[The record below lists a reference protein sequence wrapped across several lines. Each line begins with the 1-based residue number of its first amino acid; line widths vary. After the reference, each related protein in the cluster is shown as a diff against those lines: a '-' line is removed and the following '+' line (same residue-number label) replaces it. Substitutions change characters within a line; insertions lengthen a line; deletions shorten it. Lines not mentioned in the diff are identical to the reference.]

1 MSEQKNLSIY
11 IRTNR
16 RMFLVLETIFCNEER
31 RCGNGNGNFGICG
44 CLRHLAFF
52 FFLWYVENKINKN

>member
-44 CLRHLAFF
+44 CLRNLAFF
-52 FFLWYVENKINKN
+52 FFMVR

>member
-52 FFLWYVENKINKN
+52 FFFMVR

>member
-16 RMFLVLETIFCNEER
+16 RMFLVLETIFFVMKKDDMGMETET
-31 RCGNGNGNFGICG
+31 
-44 CLRHLAFF
+44 LAFVVV
-52 FFLWYVENKINKN
+52 YDI